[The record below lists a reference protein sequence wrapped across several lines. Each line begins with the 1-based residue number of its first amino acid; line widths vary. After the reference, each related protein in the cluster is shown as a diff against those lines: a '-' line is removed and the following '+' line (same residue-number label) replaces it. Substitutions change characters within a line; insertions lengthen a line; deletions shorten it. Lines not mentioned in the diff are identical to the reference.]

1 MESLCMLL
9 IGKFSQFFVYLEE
22 ISAIKMDLKAKY
34 LKISYILEQ
43 NWLPT

>member
-22 ISAIKMDLKAKY
+22 ISDMKMAWKVKY
-34 LKISYILEQ
+34 LKISYTLEQ
-43 NWLPT
+43 N